1 MADSCF
7 AMKPQPAQ
15 THRILIVEDV
25 QETREAIEVL
35 LRRDGYILSQARDED
50 EAVEEISAHKPDL
63 ILVSIGGLPK
73 AVLGTAQRIRERSN
87 LDENTPVVIFSV
99 QILPEGV
106 TEEIAPNIF
115 VIVPEDFN
123 QLRRLL
129 MQILLG
135 ESPTPPRT

>member
-1 MADSCF
+1 
-7 AMKPQPAQ
+7 MKPQPAP

-25 QETREAIEVL
+25 QETREAIEAL

-50 EAVEEISAHKPDL
+50 EAVEKILAHKPDL
-63 ILVSIGGLPK
+63 ILVSIGGQP
-73 AVLGTAQRIRERSN
+73 APVIATAQRIRERSN
-87 LDENTPVVIFSV
+87 LDESTPVVIFSV

-123 QLRRLL
+123 QLRSLL
-129 MQILLG
+129 MHLLFG
-135 ESPTPPRT
+135 ESPTQRHT

>member
-1 MADSCF
+1 MR
-7 AMKPQPAQ
+7 PQPAQ

-50 EAVEEISAHKPDL
+50 EAVEKIFAHKPDL
-63 ILVSIGGLPK
+63 ILVSIGGLPE
-73 AVLGTAQRIRERSN
+73 AVLVTSQRIRERSN
-87 LDENTPVVIFSV
+87 LDESTPVVIFSV

-115 VIVPEDFN
+115 VIVPENFN

-129 MQILLG
+129 IRILRG
-135 ESPTPPRT
+135 GSPTQ

>member
-1 MADSCF
+1 
-7 AMKPQPAQ
+7 MKPQPAP

-50 EAVEEISAHKPDL
+50 EAVEKILAHKPDL
-63 ILVSIGGLPK
+63 ILVSIGGQP
-73 AVLGTAQRIRERSN
+73 APVIATAQRIRERSN
-87 LDENTPVVIFSV
+87 LDESTPVVIFSV

-123 QLRRLL
+123 QLRSLLMRLL
-129 MQILLG
+129 FG
-135 ESPTPPRT
+135 ESPTQRHT